1 MSNYEI
7 KDLMQ
12 VINQKLKDNNLHDKP
27 IKTQKDIDKIL
38 DVLFDDID
46 EKKIKNKIE
55 NQKKSITFKNF
66 LFKQNN
72 NK

>member
-27 IKTQKDIDKIL
+27 IKTKKDIDNIL

-55 NQKKSITFKNF
+55 NKKKSINFKNF